1 MDPVLAQLDSYRRAY
16 MEGAI
21 TLHEYMLAVVLAVV
35 RVAVEWVEANP
46 TE

>member
-21 TLHEYMLAVVLAVV
+21 TLHEYMLAVA
-35 RVAVEWVEANP
+35 RVAMEWMEANP
-46 TE
+46 AK